1 MSIPFLRPGARRGGP
16 LAPAAAPPPPPPPR
30 GPQAAPTAPA
40 PAPRAW
46 RLSSFSA
53 PFPTLVFAPPL
64 RPQREGR
71 RRTSGPARPPPSLP
85 PSRFRPPAAPSAA
98 AQPQNIAQKQPA
110 PPPNE
115 GTPASPGTRPP
126 RRAAHKSR
134 PLTHAHGERRL
145 PKNTRA
151 ACFPPP
157 APVWPLHNAG
167 TGGGNRWAAA
177 GFGGGA
183 ALAWVGLK
191 AQQAP
196 WAIRAPCETP
206 WPPSA
211 PLPPIPPIPP
221 LQAAAPAPAQRRNG
235 PAFTQASFRAS
246 YTPHSTAMGR
256 PWSAQPPSHEVWD
269 ITRRAC
275 RSNSWGSTR

>member
-167 TGGGNRWAAA
+167 TGGGNRPLLPPLPSAGTVRLLHRRVLEPLTHRTAQPWGAHGAPSRPHTRCGTSHAVLAAA
-177 GFGGGA
+177 TAGA
-183 ALAWVGLK
+183 APAD
-191 AQQAP
+191 
-196 WAIRAPCETP
+196 IR
-206 WPPSA
+206 
-211 PLPPIPPIPP
+211 
-221 LQAAAPAPAQRRNG
+221 AAPAPGWHPFDWPHFPRLLC
-235 PAFTQASFRAS
+235 PA
-246 YTPHSTAMGR
+246 YEP
-256 PWSAQPPSHEVWD
+256 QPF
-269 ITRRAC
+269 
-275 RSNSWGSTR
+275 